1 MIINRF
7 KTKYPNIKEAVKS
20 LPQNTFAQKVGV
32 DLILAL
38 GKPLTQVIENV
49 LENAVF
55 ESTPVDVNTEIEI
68 KKLQLETKLVNAQTA
83 LLFAQKEHME
93 MKVEKQELIQQQKEK
108 EEKEALEKALKLVA
122 DAEKNKTQMADF
134 IEAREE

>member
-7 KTKYPNIKEAVKS
+7 KTKYPNIKEIIKS
-20 LPQNTFAQKVGV
+20 LPQNTVAQKVAV
-32 DLILAL
+32 DLILAF
-38 GKPLTQVIENV
+38 GKPVTQVIENV

-93 MKVEKQELIQQQKEK
+93 MKVEKQELIQQQKK
-108 EEKEALEKALKLVA
+108 GRKRS
-122 DAEKNKTQMADF
+122 T
-134 IEAREE
+134 